1 MTRPQF
7 AVVREDPE
15 VEAALL
21 GDADAALVVASGGCT
36 ALTLAR
42 RRPDVAVTAFDINP
56 AQIAHCRE
64 KAEETDAGRLAALN
78 QRGAFEGLF
87 RVLRGVITEFVAP
100 EDELEAF
107 FVGAIGLAARWRAH
121 RYWPTAFAL
130 AFSDA
135 LLHTMFGPAATQHA
149 APGSYPAYFQRAFE
163 RGLARDDAPRNPF
176 LQHVFLQRH
185 VEAPAYLGRHGDVAW
200 LLGDLLAVPALD
212 RFGLV
217 SLSNVFDWSADDLV
231 GRWAAHLARAMR
243 PGGVVVMRQLNNRR
257 DLRRFF
263 APAFTFD
270 DALGADLLARD
281 RSLFYERIEVA
292 RRAS

>member
-1 MTRPQF
+1 VTRPQF
-7 AVVREDPE
+7 AIVREDPE

-21 GDADAALVVASGGCT
+21 DGVGAALVVASGGCT

-42 RRPDVAVTAFDINP
+42 RFPHLSVTAFDINP

-64 KAEETDAGRLAALN
+64 KAAETEARRLDVLD

-87 RVLRGVITEFVAP
+87 RILRGVITEFVAP
-100 EDELEAF
+100 PEELEAF
-107 FVGAIGLAARWRAH
+107 FAGDAGLAARWFAH
-121 RYWPTAFAL
+121 QYWPTAFAL
-130 AFSDA
+130 AFSDP
-135 LLHTMFGPAATQHA
+135 LLHTMFGPDATQHA
-149 APGSYPAYFQRAFE
+149 VPGSYPAYFQRAFE
-163 RGLARDDAPRNPF
+163 RGLARADAARNPF

-185 VEAPAYLGRHGDVAW
+185 VEPPEYLGRPGDVEW
-200 LLGDLLAVPALD
+200 LLGDLLAVPSLD
-212 RFGLV
+212 RFGLI
-217 SLSNVFDWSADDLV
+217 SLSNVFDWSGDDLV
-231 GRWAAHLARAMR
+231 ERWATHLGEVR
-243 PGGVVVMRQLNNRR
+243 PGGVVVMRQLNNGR

-270 DALGADLLARD
+270 DALGAELLARD